1 MDLYEVL
8 GVRRSAGD
16 AEIHAAYLRRKT
28 ELASLT
34 RTGLSADEQ
43 RKQLSDI
50 EYAGK
55 VLTDPVQRA
64 EYDRGLAADETMNR
78 SAPRTGYRVSLAKP
92 QPEKCVNE
100 PEPIPEAFPEDN
112 KPEEVKPQP
121 KGESLV
127 RYLAANAAAFIVLVV
142 LMIII
147 F

>member
-28 ELASLT
+28 ELTSLT
-34 RTGLSADEQ
+34 RTGLSAGEQ

-64 EYDRGLAADETMNR
+64 EYDRGLAADET
-78 SAPRTGYRVSLAKP
+78 APRTGYRVSLAKP
-92 QPEKCVNE
+92 QPCKRD
-100 PEPIPEAFPEDN
+100 PEPDVLPETPPAESRDAGN
-112 KPEEVKPQP
+112 KNGVPI
-121 KGESLV
+121 S
-127 RYLAANAAAFIVLVV
+127 RYLAANAIAFVALIV
-142 LMIII
+142 LMIIL

>member
-28 ELASLT
+28 ELTSLT
-34 RTGLSADEQ
+34 RTGLSAGEQ

-64 EYDRGLAADETMNR
+64 EYDRGLAADETMGR

-92 QPEKCVNE
+92 QPSKRD
-100 PEPIPEAFPEDN
+100 PEPDVLPETPPAESRDAGN
-112 KPEEVKPQP
+112 KNSVPI
-121 KGESLV
+121 S
-127 RYLAANAAAFIVLVV
+127 RYLAANAIAFVALIV
-142 LMIII
+142 LMIIL